1 MWGGGDV
8 VGWLVGLRGEQ
19 EGGWGGGAKSS
30 LDRHGKGE
38 GQLNSRKGR
47 GGGGGGDCVHVV
59 SLQSA
64 CCVSMCPC
72 MYIAALQLHLYSLMR
87 GVL

>member
-1 MWGGGDV
+1 MWGGGCSWV
-8 VGWLVGLRGEQ
+8 AGRFEGRTRG
-19 EGGWGGGAKSS
+19 GMGGGAKSS

-47 GGGGGGDCVHVV
+47 GGGGGDCVHVV
-59 SLQSA
+59 SLQSG